1 MGAND
6 DNTRAADDNDVDA
19 DATAIVSEV
28 GDSDEVDDDKNDV
41 NNQRGKKNHEL
52 IFLIIPSNSP
62 KIHKIKRE
70 KI

>member
-52 IFLIIPSNSP
+52 IFLIILSNSP
-62 KIHKIKRE
+62 NIHKIKRE